1 MTFLIFLI
9 LVVGVYVWYKM
20 THFNDSEWVKN
31 RIKGR
36 TDEQVAVIRYFCNDP
51 KCLSKKPISDAE
63 YDEMVLAVL
72 RSNDYKKK
80 ALDKIGLDEDQVK
93 EIEPVHFEG
102 FQYDKQSLAKQGDDG
117 KYRSSKY
124 QVSWLF
130 FSATQV
136 YLYQNT
142 FNMDE
147 DGKKE
152 STEEY
157 FYKDITNF
165 STSSDTVETPFYDKE
180 TGKDILKNVDS
191 NRFAITVPGDKF
203 YCSLEQNE
211 YTENAI
217 RGMKSMLRE
226 KKNS

>member
-1 MTFLIFLI
+1 MGFFIFLI
-9 LVVGVYVWYKM
+9 VVVGAYVWFKM
-20 THFNDSEWVKN
+20 THYNDSEWVKN

-36 TDEQVAVIRYFCNDP
+36 TDEQAAVIRYFCNDP

-93 EIEPVHFEG
+93 EIDPVHFEG

-124 QVSWLF
+124 QVSLLF

>member
-9 LVVGVYVWYKM
+9 LVVGAYVWYKM

-36 TDEQVAVIRYFCNDP
+36 TDEQAAVIRYFCNDP

-130 FSATQV
+130 FSSTQV

-165 STSSDTVETPFYDKE
+165 STSSDTVETPVYDKE

-203 YCSLEQNE
+203 YCSLEQND

>member
-9 LVVGVYVWYKM
+9 FDVGVYVWYKM

-93 EIEPVHFEG
+93 EIDPVHFEG

-152 STEEY
+152 STEVY

>member
-9 LVVGVYVWYKM
+9 LVVGAYVWYKM

-130 FSATQV
+130 FSSTQV

-142 FNMDE
+142 F
-147 DGKKE
+147 
-152 STEEY
+152 
-157 FYKDITNF
+157 
-165 STSSDTVETPFYDKE
+165 TSSDTVETPFYDKE

-203 YCSLEQNE
+203 YCSLEQND

>member
-1 MTFLIFLI
+1 MGFFIFLI
-9 LVVGVYVWYKM
+9 VVVGAYVWYKM
-20 THFNDSEWVKN
+20 THYNDSEWVKN

-36 TDEQVAVIRYFCNDP
+36 TDEQAAVIRYFCNDP

-130 FSATQV
+130 FSSTQV

-147 DGKKE
+147 DDKKE

-203 YCSLEQNE
+203 YFSLEQND

>member
-1 MTFLIFLI
+1 
-9 LVVGVYVWYKM
+9 M
-20 THFNDSEWVKN
+20 THYNDSEWVKN

-36 TDEQVAVIRYFCNDP
+36 TDEQAAVIRYFCNDP

-72 RSNDYKKK
+72 RSNVYKKK

-130 FSATQV
+130 FSSTQV

-203 YCSLEQNE
+203 YCSLEQND